1 MFANIFAGCPILR
14 DAPRLSAAVHAAWKS
29 ARERL
34 SILVMAQ
41 LETLVETGPCADRN
55 IACVR
60 IWLYAVA
67 ALVFLMVSIGG
78 ATRLTGSGLSITEWQ
93 PIMGAVPPLTEA
105 DWQQAFGKYREI
117 PQYQHVNRGMSLEA
131 FKFIFWWEWT
141 HRFLG
146 RLIGVVFL
154 VPFLY
159 FLATGQ
165 LPRAMSGRLAGIF
178 ALGALQ
184 GALGWYMVSSGL
196 ATRIDVSQYRLA
208 LHLGLA
214 ILIFGALL
222 WVALSLGE
230 GADRRMAR
238 WSPQARAAVAILALM
253 FLQILLGGLVA
264 GLKAGAGYNT
274 WPLMDGQLIPDGLG
288 IMQPWYL
295 NLFENAMTV
304 QFNHRMVAYVL
315 TAAVIWHAWSLREEP
330 AGVTS
335 AKVLAGAVVAQAV
348 LGIWTLLAQVPLAL
362 GLAHQAGAAAVL
374 GVAVWH
380 LHVLR
385 QPTTQRVS

>member
-1 MFANIFAGCPILR
+1 M
-14 DAPRLSAAVHAAWKS
+14 AA
-29 ARERL
+29 
-34 SILVMAQ
+34 MAHS
-41 LETLVETGPCADRN
+41 ETLVETAPNADRS
-55 IACVR
+55 IARVR
-60 IWLYAVA
+60 VWLYAVA

-93 PIMGAVPPLTEA
+93 PIIGTVPPLNEA
-105 DWQQAFGKYREI
+105 DWLQAFAKYRQI

-131 FKFIFWWEWT
+131 FKFIYWWEWT

-146 RLIGVVFL
+146 RLIGAAFLLPLVF
-154 VPFLY
+154 
-159 FLATGQ
+159 FLAAGQ
-165 LPRAMSGRLAGIF
+165 IPRALTGRLVGIF

-184 GALGWYMVSSGL
+184 GAVGWYMVSSGL

-214 ILIFGALL
+214 ILILGALV
-222 WVALSLGE
+222 WVALSLDE
-230 GADRRMAR
+230 PRARSAARR
-238 WSPQARAAVAILALM
+238 SPQAVAAGVILFLV

-288 IMQPWYL
+288 VMQPWYL
-295 NLFENAMTV
+295 NLFENALTV
-304 QFNHRMVAYVL
+304 QFNHRMVGYL
-315 TAAVIWHAWSLREEP
+315 LAVAVVWHAWSQRQET
-330 AGVTS
+330 AGRWS
-335 AKVLAGAVVAQAV
+335 AMVLAGAALAQAA

-362 GLAHQAGAAAVL
+362 GLAHQAGAAAVF

-380 LHVLR
+380 LHGLQ
-385 QPTTQRVS
+385 QPALPRVS